1 MNRVQYDDDGQLDEV
16 VTDAGMHLER
26 MSEHGWFLVGQ
37 RSDGSEIAILFR
49 GKVVLVEERP
59 AMEERPHE

>member
-26 MSEHGWFLVGQ
+26 MSEHGWFLAGH
-37 RSDGSEIAILFR
+37 RADGSSIAILFR
-49 GKVVLVEERP
+49 GKVTLVEDRP
-59 AMEERPHE
+59 APITGDE